1 MEPSAKYDVDY
12 TDGYGLKWTKQI
24 RDIYPS
30 LGTIDTSIAMSNY
43 DNDIVRYIY
52 RKPTQYYPLYDSS
65 ITMPGGAPGQSPN
78 VVKYAKREAYPV
90 TDVNIN
96 TVIINASDPDGAAYS
111 IGTNE
116 DSASPI
122 DRGYMRDVRLLRDA
136 AYNKMLFKVLCR
148 EMSYTTHST
157 PIQKNGY
164 DDPGFTD
171 VSIGDVDDA
180 KYYGLYHHAG
190 AKVWDGSS
198 WVDHAVS
205 PIMMCTGEI
214 SQTFQGGGSA
224 FNNLFNNYWMILGTG
239 QNISFGNA
247 SSNYFWTAQNL
258 QANMYND
265 RYCLGWASS
274 YDYKP
279 QFADDPE
286 TAYNWCKQW
295 MLDNSVPR
303 NVNTFFE
310 LCREVHEI
318 SDDYAVLL
326 TVQAAFYFDNND
338 DFIMSQCSTY
348 TFPMMKGSSLTK
360 LIAGYGLY
368 YLADNNADLT
378 GITPNNLGESADVW
392 LGEMS
397 SGGSTTGKWIK
408 GSDIASYTGY
418 NKEGNIVNPTY
429 DPSGG
434 GGDVSDKVD
443 DMTVNPLF
451 ALSSDAGFAAYF
463 LLTASQLASLH
474 TWLTDT
480 AFPDG
485 YDPYPYIISLI
496 QFPMKLT
503 PTWCLSGTS
512 GHIKIGGEDTNI
524 EAPVIGTEQTWR
536 GLGTFKVPRLN
547 NNFLDYDPYTQYDC
561 YIPCAGWVSLP
572 DIVAGHTIAVRIN
585 YDLTSA
591 SIIGNVYVNING
603 DYLLIASKSGMM
615 GRETVVSGDAQGVRS
630 AQITTA
636 LLSAGTGAL
645 NVATGL
651 MSGNA
656 VAAVSGG
663 YNIVSGLAQA
673 NIAGNSSYARQIG
686 STGGRALL
694 CQYDRCYLKITTT
707 SADIPDNYG
716 HTIGYICNKSG
727 KVKSFSGY
735 TVFANFDTTGITGL
749 TERERAEVKRIME
762 SGVYINSPPA

>member
-12 TDGYGLKWTKQI
+12 TDAYGFKWTKGI
-24 RDIYPS
+24 AAIYPQAGS
-30 LGTIDTSIAMSNY
+30 LDESIAYSRY
-43 DNDIVRYIY
+43 DNDILKTVY
-52 RKPTQYYPLYDSS
+52 RKPNDYNPLFDNS
-65 ITMPGGAPGQSPN
+65 ITMGSCPGQSPQ
-78 VVKYAKREAYPV
+78 VIKYLQRSYPASE
-90 TDVNIN
+90 VNIN
-96 TVIINASDPDGAAYS
+96 TVIVSSGSPDGWAYS

-116 DSASPI
+116 EVTTPI
-122 DRGYMRDVRLLRDA
+122 NRGYMNGARLLRDA
-136 AYNKMLFKVLCR
+136 AYNKMLFRVNVR
-148 EMSYTTHST
+148 EMSFTTHST
-157 PIQKNGY
+157 PIQKDLY
-164 DDPGFTD
+164 EDPTYTD
-171 VSIGDVDDA
+171 VSVGDIDDS
-180 KYYGLYHHAG
+180 KYYAIFYHSQ
-190 AKVWDGSS
+190 AKVWNGSS
-198 WVDHAVS
+198 WSDYDMA
-205 PIMMCTGEI
+205 PAFMCTGPDN
-214 SQTFQGGGSA
+214 QTIQGAGSS
-224 FNNLFNNYWMILGTG
+224 FNNLFNNYGMVMGSG
-239 QNISFGNA
+239 QNIWFANA
-247 SSNYFWTAQNL
+247 SSNYYWSAQNF
-258 QANMYND
+258 QSKMYND
-265 RYCLGWASS
+265 RYCLAWSED
-274 YDYKP
+274 YDYRP
-279 QFADDPE
+279 VFADDYDN
-286 TAYNWCKQW
+286 TFAWCHQW
-295 MLDNSVPR
+295 LIDNSIPP
-303 NVNTFFE
+303 NTDINFE
-310 LCREVHEI
+310 LCREMHQI
-318 SDDYAVLL
+318 SEDAYVLL
-326 TVQAAFYFDNND
+326 TIGATCGLSNDNTFYCRYCNTN
-338 DFIMSQCSTY
+338 
-348 TFPMMKGSSLTK
+348 TFPMIKGSSMSK
-360 LIAGYGLY
+360 LIAGFGLY
-368 YLADNNADLT
+368 YLADNSADLT
-378 GITPNNLGESADVW
+378 GITPNNLSDSDDIW
-392 LGEMS
+392 LGEM
-397 SGGSTTGKWIK
+397 GADGITTGKWIK

-418 NKEGNIVNPTY
+418 NKEGNIINPTY

-451 ALSSDAGFAAYF
+451 GLSSDAGFAAYF
-463 LLTASQLASLH
+463 LLTASQLGSLH

-503 PTWCLSGTS
+503 PTWCLAGTS

-572 DIVAGHTIAVRIN
+572 DIVAGRTISVRIN

-591 SIIGNVYVNING
+591 AIIGNVYVNING
-603 DYLLIASKSGMM
+603 DNLLIASKSGMM

-630 AQITTA
+630 AQITSA

-645 NVATGL
+645 NVATGI

-707 SADIPDNYG
+707 AADIPDNYG